1 MDKKRLVNNQL
12 RVRVKKHR
20 AIQTIKVAARE
31 NSSSDDGK
39 LE

>member
-1 MDKKRLVNNQL
+1 MDKKQRANNQL

-20 AIQTIKVAARE
+20 AIQAFKAAAKE

>member
-1 MDKKRLVNNQL
+1 MDKKRRANNKL

-20 AIQTIKVAARE
+20 VIQAFKLAARE